1 MGGLSRLASIS
12 SALLGRL
19 GGEMSQNVAVANKR
33 LVFVNKRCCGFHS
46 GGVPLP
52 FVDHSN
58 IISAF
63 TYICNVFDGLGGHPG
78 LRQQGS
84 VRATGRFG
92 VVLVNFI
99 ARPQAPRDT

>member
-19 GGEMSQNVAVANKR
+19 GGEMSQNVAVATER
-33 LVFVNKRCCGFHS
+33 LVLLTKCCCGLHS

-52 FVDHSN
+52 FAHHSN

-63 TYICNVFDGLGGHPG
+63 THIYNVFEGFRRHPG
-78 LRQQGS
+78 LRAHGS
-84 VRATGRFG
+84 E
-92 VVLVNFI
+92 VVTSHF
-99 ARPQAPRDT
+99 RGPT